1 MDLTPWIIFWAAV
14 TTVVMLLAFY
24 RLSLG
29 MHEDAV
35 LHLNEEDSAPNLQQ
49 VAMAKRIDLVEMIG
63 KSLTIVSVLLVM
75 FIAGVWAFER
85 LASMGKIVP

>member
-29 MHEDAV
+29 MHEDAD
-35 LHLNEEDSAPNLQQ
+35 LHLNEEDAAPNLEQ

-63 KSLTIVSVLLVM
+63 KSLTVVSVLLVF

>member
-29 MHEDAV
+29 MHEDAD
-35 LHLNEEDSAPNLQQ
+35 LHLNEEDAAPNLEQA
-49 VAMAKRIDLVEMIG
+49 AMAKRIDLVEMIG
-63 KSLTIVSVLLVM
+63 KSLTVVSVLLVF

-85 LASMGKIVP
+85 LANMGKIVP

>member
-14 TTVVMLLAFY
+14 TTVVMVLAFY

-29 MHEDAV
+29 MHEDAD
-35 LHLNEEDSAPNLQQ
+35 LHLTEDDPAPGVEQ
-49 VAMAKRIDLVEMIG
+49 VAMAKRISLVEKLG
-63 KSLTIVSVLLVM
+63 KSLTVVSVLLIL

-85 LASMGKIVP
+85 LATMGQMAP

>member
-29 MHEDAV
+29 MHEDAD
-35 LHLNEEDSAPNLQQ
+35 LHLNDDDPAPNAAQ
-49 VAMAKRIDLVEMIG
+49 VAMAKRINRVETTG
-63 KSLTIVSVLLVM
+63 KSLTVVSVLLVL

-85 LASMGKIVP
+85 LASMGKFVP

>member
-29 MHEDAV
+29 MHEDAD
-35 LHLNEEDSAPNLQQ
+35 LHLNDDDPAPNVAQ
-49 VAMAKRIDLVEMIG
+49 VAMAKRINRVETMG
-63 KSLTIVSVLLVM
+63 KSLTVVSVLLVL
-75 FIAGVWAFER
+75 FIAGIWAFER